1 MVTKTKPKLRSQ
13 SAIERRQRIRIAH
26 RILAIWES
34 TGFKD
39 HKYLV
44 QAAVKAHKYLEFEKS
59 NRAAQEDSEHNEQ
72 AEP

>member
-1 MVTKTKPKLRSQ
+1 MAKTKPKLRNR
-13 SAIERRQRIRIAH
+13 SAIERRLRIRIAH
-26 RILAIWES
+26 RILALWES

-44 QAAVKAHKYLEFEKS
+44 HTAIKAHKYLEFEKS